1 MILDRAYGRPNLPV
15 GVDVTVNPDD
25 LSDSELARILAE
37 TGAWTISIDLHLP
50 DDDGEAAALIEA
62 AERLYP
68 GQPLGVFW
76 LNHLRLLLEDADYSD
91 RDDEWRV

>member
-37 TGAWTISIDLHLP
+37 TGAWKP
-50 DDDGEAAALIEA
+50 
-62 AERLYP
+62 P
-68 GQPLGVFW
+68 GWPGKKNGSV
-76 LNHLRLLLEDADYSD
+76 ADD
-91 RDDEWRV
+91 RDLN